1 MIMAV
6 FLTDEWFEQVE
17 QLNQEA
23 GDLNLP
29 PSLASMVMN
38 LKVTNQGEEIEAYL
52 EEGKLKKGKASAS
65 TTVTLTESALK
76 DLAFNFDMNKA
87 MQAFMSGDIRVDGDM
102 SQLMALQSAKPSEE
116 QKSLYKR
123 IVEIT
128 EQA

>member
-1 MIMAV
+1 MAV